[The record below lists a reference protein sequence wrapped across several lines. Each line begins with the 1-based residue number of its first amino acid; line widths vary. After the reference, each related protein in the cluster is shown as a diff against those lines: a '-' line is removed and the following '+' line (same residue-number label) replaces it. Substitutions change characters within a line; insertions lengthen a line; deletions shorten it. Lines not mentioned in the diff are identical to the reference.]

1 MRLLYLLNGFKLI
14 KRAKNNCLL
23 FLVYFWYFSG
33 LFLNRLGFFLKVF
46 DSKQLSQKIKRLADS
61 PGPPVSPPR

>member
-1 MRLLYLLNGFKLI
+1 MKLIYSNHGVKLI

-23 FLVYFWYFSG
+23 FLVYFWYFFPG

-46 DSKQLSQKIKRLADS
+46 DSKQLNQK
-61 PGPPVSPPR
+61 